1 MIELIN
7 QEFFPFLLFF
17 LLAVFLLAGYPV
29 ALTLAGT
36 AILVGTI
43 GFLFD
48 FFPLVLISVLPN
60 RIFGILTNET
70 LIAVPLFIFMG
81 VMLEKS
87 GIANDLLE
95 NMSKI
100 WGKKRGGL
108 VYSILIVGVLMAAS
122 TGIVG
127 ATVVTMGILSLPLMI
142 KWKYDKKISTG
153 VICASGTLGQIIPP
167 SIVLVLL
174 ADVFQGANEQASAIS
189 GDLAPDPVSSIDLF
203 AGAIFPGLLLVS
215 LYFLWI
221 IFCSKLKPDIFPINN
236 QIETRNFSFISILR
250 IIFPPIALIIIVLGS
265 ILFGIATPTE
275 SASLGALGSILISI
289 RKKGIN
295 INTLLDASEETM
307 KISCMVFFILIGASL
322 FSLVFRG
329 FGGDLLVEN
338 FINQIPGGAVSS
350 FIVVMIIIFLLG
362 FFLDFFQIVF
372 VIVPIVG
379 PSLIAIGYDPIWL
392 ALMFAINL
400 QTSFLTPPFGFAL
413 FYLRGVCPKEVKTSE
428 IYQGVIPFIALQ
440 IILLLILYKFPS
452 IITWLPKQI

>member
-1 MIELIN
+1 MTEFLN
-7 QEFFPFLLFF
+7 QEFFALFLFIILAIFLLI
-17 LLAVFLLAGYPV
+17 GYPV

-36 AILVGTI
+36 AIFVGMI

-48 FFPLVLISVLPN
+48 LFPLVLISVLPN

-87 GIANDLLE
+87 GIANELLE

-100 WGKKRGGL
+100 WGKKKGGL

-142 KWKYDKKISTG
+142 KWKYNKKISTG

-189 GDLAPDPVSSIDLF
+189 GELAPDPVSSVDLF
-203 AGAIFPGLLLVS
+203 AGAIFPGLMLVS
-215 LYFLWI
+215 FYFIWIFLCSLYNPNL
-221 IFCSKLKPDIFPINN
+221 FPIKKNLKN
-236 QIETRNFSFISILR
+236 SSLNLAEIVKIIL
-250 IIFPPIALIIIVLGS
+250 PPLSLIIIVLGS

-275 SASLGALGSILISI
+275 SASLGALGSIVLSI
-289 RKKGIN
+289 KKKIKLKALMS
-295 INTLLDASEETM
+295 TCEETL
-307 KISCMVFFILIGASL
+307 KISSMVFFILIGASL

-329 FGGDLLVEN
+329 FGGDLVVEE
-338 FINQIPGGAVSS
+338 FITSVPGGAVTSLL
-350 FIVVMIIIFLLG
+350 IVMIVIFLLG

-379 PSLIAIGYDPIWL
+379 PSLISLGYDPVWL
-392 ALMFAINL
+392 AIMFAINL

-413 FYLRGVCPKEVKTSE
+413 FYLRGVSPTEIKTSD
-428 IYQGVIPFIALQ
+428 IYQGVIPFIVIQ
-440 IILLLILYKFPS
+440 IFLLVILYRFPKV
-452 IITWLPKQI
+452 ITWLPNQI

>member
-1 MIELIN
+1 MIDFFSQEL
-7 QEFFPFLLFF
+7 FAFLLFLF
-17 LLAVFLLAGYPV
+17 LAIFLITGYPV

-36 AILVGTI
+36 AIFVGI
-43 GFLFD
+43 VGYLLD
-48 FFPLVLISVLPN
+48 LFPLVLLSVLPN
-60 RIFGILTNET
+60 RIFGIITNET

-100 WGKKRGGL
+100 WGQKRGGL

-142 KWKYDKKISTG
+142 KWKYNRKISTG

-174 ADVFQGANEQASAIS
+174 ADIFQGANEEASAIS
-189 GDLAPDPVSSIDLF
+189 GNLAPDPVSSIDLF

-215 LYFLWI
+215 FYFIWI
-221 IFCSKLKPDIFPINN
+221 FICSKLKPNIFPEVTKSQKTDLNIL
-236 QIETRNFSFISILR
+236 QIAKIIS
-250 IIFPPIALIIIVLGS
+250 PPILLIFIVLGS
-265 ILFGIATPTE
+265 ILFGVATPTE
-275 SASLGALGSILISI
+275 SASLGALGAILISL
-289 RKKGIN
+289 KKKN
-295 INTLLDASEETM
+295 INLHVILNASEETV
-307 KISCMVFFILIGASL
+307 KISSMVFFILIGASL

-329 FGGDLLVEN
+329 FGGDLMVEN
-338 FINQIPGGAVSS
+338 FISEIPGGAIIS
-350 FIVVMIIIFLLG
+350 FTIVMIIIFLLG

-379 PSLIAIGYDPIWL
+379 PSLIAMGYDPIWL

-428 IYQGVIPFIALQ
+428 IYEGVIPFIVIQ
-440 IILLLILYKFPS
+440 IFLLLILFNFPS
-452 IITWLPKQI
+452 IITWLPNKL

>member
-1 MIELIN
+1 MIDLIN
-7 QEFFPFLLFF
+7 HEFFACLLFF
-17 LLAVFLLAGYPV
+17 VLAIFLLAGYPV

-36 AILVGTI
+36 GILVGFI
-43 GFLFD
+43 GYSVDL
-48 FFPLVLISVLPN
+48 FPLVLINVLPN

-87 GIANDLLE
+87 GIANQLLE
-95 NMSKI
+95 NMSRL
-100 WGKKRGGL
+100 WGNKKGGL
-108 VYSILIVGVLMAAS
+108 VYSVLIVGVLMAAS

-127 ATVVTMGILSLPLMI
+127 ATVVTMGILSLPLMM
-142 KWKYDKKISTG
+142 KWNYDKKISTG

-174 ADVFQGANEQASAIS
+174 ADVFQGANEEASAIS
-189 GDLAPDPVSSIDLF
+189 GELAPDPVSSIDLF
-203 AGAIFPGLLLVS
+203 AGAIIPGLFLVL

-221 IFCSKLKPDIFPINN
+221 FFYSKMNPSIFPKQNLTSKTQSN
-236 QIETRNFSFISILR
+236 LSETLMIIL
-250 IIFPPIALIIIVLGS
+250 PPLLLIMIVLGS

-275 SASLGALGSILISI
+275 SASLGALGSICIAL
-289 RKKGIN
+289 RKKRVN
-295 INTLLDASEETM
+295 FKKMLDACDETS
-307 KISCMVFFILIGASL
+307 KISAMVFFILIGASL

-329 FGGDLLVEN
+329 FGGDLIVEDL
-338 FINQIPGGAVSS
+338 ITSIPGGAIAS
-350 FIVVMIIIFLLG
+350 FIFVMIVIFLLG

-379 PSLIAIGYDPIWL
+379 PSLIAMGYDPIWL

-413 FYLRGVCPKEVKTSE
+413 FYLRGVCPQSIKTSD
-428 IYQGVIPFIALQ
+428 IYYGVIPFIVIQ
-440 IILLLILYKFPS
+440 IFLLLILYFFPS
-452 IITWLPKQI
+452 IITWLPQKL

>member
-1 MIELIN
+1 
-7 QEFFPFLLFF
+7 
-17 LLAVFLLAGYPV
+17 
-29 ALTLAGT
+29 
-36 AILVGTI
+36 
-43 GFLFD
+43 
-48 FFPLVLISVLPN
+48 
-60 RIFGILTNET
+60 
-70 LIAVPLFIFMG
+70 
-81 VMLEKS
+81 
-87 GIANDLLE
+87 
-95 NMSKI
+95 MSKI
-100 WGKKRGGL
+100 WGRKKGGL

-189 GDLAPDPVSSIDLF
+189 GNLAPDPVSSIDLF
-203 AGAIFPGLLLVS
+203 AGAILPGLFLVS
-215 LYFLWI
+215 LYFAWI
-221 IFCSKLKPDIFPINN
+221 YICSRFNPKIFPTNHINSN
-236 QIETRNFSFISILR
+236 TDFKSTKILKM
-250 IIFPPIALIIIVLGS
+250 IIPPIFLIVLVLGS

-289 RKKGIN
+289 KKKN
-295 INTLLDASEETM
+295 IKLSTFLEASDETL
-307 KISCMVFFILIGASL
+307 KISSMVFFILIGASL

-329 FGGDLLVEN
+329 FGGDLIVEN
-338 FINQIPGGAVSS
+338 FITEIPGGPAIS
-350 FIVVMIIIFLLG
+350 FMIVMIVIFLLG

-379 PSLIAIGYDPIWL
+379 PSLIAMGFDPIWL

-413 FYLRGVCPKEVKTSE
+413 FYLRGVAPKEIKTSD
-428 IYQGVIPFIALQ
+428 IYYGVIPFIFLQ
-440 IILLLILYKFPS
+440 IFLLIILYRFPS
-452 IITWLPKQI
+452 IITWLPKQF

>member
-1 MIELIN
+1 MIEFIN
-7 QEFFPFLLFF
+7 QEFFAFLLFF
-17 LLAVFLLAGYPV
+17 ILAIFLLIGYPV

-36 AILVGTI
+36 AIIVGFI
-43 GFLFD
+43 GFLLD
-48 FFPLVLISVLPN
+48 LFPLVLISVLPN
-60 RIFGILTNET
+60 RVFGILTNET

-87 GIANDLLE
+87 GIASELLE

-100 WGKKRGGL
+100 WGEKKGGL

-142 KWKYDKKISTG
+142 KWNYNKKISTG

-203 AGAIFPGLLLVS
+203 AGAIFPGLLLVC

-221 IFCSKLKPDIFPINN
+221 FLCSHFNPSLFPKKNVQSKSKLG
-236 QIETRNFSFISILR
+236 ILQVIKT
-250 IIFPPIALIIIVLGS
+250 IIPPVSLIVIVLGS

-275 SASLGALGSILISI
+275 SASLGALGSILISL
-289 RKKGIN
+289 KKKFNFNLI
-295 INTLLDASEETM
+295 LEASEDTM
-307 KISCMVFFILIGASL
+307 KISSMVFFILIGASL

-329 FGGDLLVEN
+329 FGGDLIVEN
-338 FINQIPGGAVSS
+338 FISEIPGGAFYS
-350 FIVVMIIIFLLG
+350 FLVVMLVIFLLG

-379 PSLIAIGYDPIWL
+379 PSLIALGYDPVWL

-413 FYLRGVCPKEVKTSE
+413 FYLRGVCPKEVKTSD
-428 IYQGVIPFIALQ
+428 IYQGVIPFIIIQ
-440 IILLLILYKFPS
+440 IGLLVILYNFPFL
-452 IITWLPKQI
+452 ITWLPEKI

>member
-1 MIELIN
+1 MIELLN
-7 QEFFPFLLFF
+7 QEFFAFLLFF

-29 ALTLAGT
+29 ALTLSGT
-36 AILVGTI
+36 AIIVGTL
-43 GFLFD
+43 GYLLDLF
-48 FFPLVLISVLPN
+48 PIVLISVIPN

-87 GIANDLLE
+87 GLANQLLE
-95 NMSKI
+95 NMSKL

-108 VYSILIVGVLMAAS
+108 VYSILFVGVLMAAS

-142 KWKYDKKISTG
+142 KWNYNKKISTG

-189 GDLAPDPVSSIDLF
+189 GDLAPDPVSSVDLF
-203 AGAIFPGLLLVS
+203 AGAIFPSLFLVG

-221 IFCSKLKPDIFPINN
+221 VICSKIKPDVFPLNNTLTKSKLNLWEIFKI
-236 QIETRNFSFISILR
+236 IL
-250 IIFPPIALIIIVLGS
+250 PPITLIVIVLGS

-275 SASLGALGSILISI
+275 SASLGALGSVLISF
-289 RKKGIN
+289 RKKRIDLA
-295 INTLLDASEETM
+295 ILEKVCDETLRITS
-307 KISCMVFFILIGASL
+307 MVFFILIGASL

-329 FGGDLLVEN
+329 FGGDLIVEN
-338 FINQIPGGAVSS
+338 FISNIPGGAFNSL
-350 FIVVMIIIFLLG
+350 IVVMIIIFLLG
-362 FFLDFFQIVF
+362 FFLYFFQNVF

-379 PSLIAIGYDPIWL
+379 PSLIAMGYDPIWL

-413 FYLRGVCPKEVKTSE
+413 FYLRGVSPKEIKTTD
-428 IYQGVIPFIALQ
+428 IYQGVIPFIILQ
-440 IILLLILYKFPS
+440 IFLLIILFKFPS

>member
-1 MIELIN
+1 MIDIFS
-7 QEFFPFLLFF
+7 QEIFAFLLFF
-17 LLAVFLLAGYPV
+17 LLAIFLITGYPV

-36 AILVGTI
+36 AIFVGMI
-43 GFLFD
+43 GYLLD
-48 FFPLVLISVLPN
+48 LFPLVLISVLPN
-60 RIFGILTNET
+60 RIFGIITNET

-142 KWKYDKKISTG
+142 KWKYNRKISTG

-174 ADVFQGANEQASAIS
+174 ADIFQGANEQASAIS
-189 GDLAPDPVSSIDLF
+189 GNLAPDPVSSIDLF
-203 AGAIFPGLLLVS
+203 AGAIFPGLLLVGM
-215 LYFLWI
+215 YFSWI
-221 IFCSKLKPDIFPINN
+221 FLCSKINPEIFPKVTF
-236 QIETRNFSFISILR
+236 QETNFNIFKILK
-250 IIFPPIALIIIVLGS
+250 IIFPPIVLIIIVLGS

-275 SASLGALGSILISI
+275 SASLGALGSILISL
-289 RKKGIN
+289 RKKNTN
-295 INTLLDASEETM
+295 IETLLNASKETV
-307 KISCMVFFILIGASL
+307 KISSMVFFILIGASL

-338 FINQIPGGAVSS
+338 FISSIPGGEVIS
-350 FIVVMIIIFLLG
+350 FTIVMIVIFLLG

-379 PSLIAIGYDPIWL
+379 PSLIAMGYDPIWL

-413 FYLRGVCPKEVKTSE
+413 FYLRGVSPKEVKTSE
-428 IYQGVIPFIALQ
+428 IYQGVIPFIIMQ
-440 IILLLILYKFPS
+440 VILLLILFKFPS
-452 IITWLPKQI
+452 IITWLPKQL